1 MSADDDRRWVVLS
14 GQRTRM
20 SAMPVPVPP
29 TAGIECVI
37 RAQPDR
43 DFLKLEAVVRS
54 AKPIAGQYSFL
65 VAKRSSTGESNNT
78 QSGAFALQG
87 EPERVLTTLILD
99 RSAIGHYRAELS
111 LQSDQ
116 GRFTCTSP

>member
-1 MSADDDRRWVVLS
+1 
-14 GQRTRM
+14 
-20 SAMPVPVPP
+20 MPVSPI
-29 TAGIECVI
+29 AGIECVI
-37 RAQPDR
+37 RAQADK

-54 AKPIAGQYSFL
+54 TEPIAGQYSFV
-65 VAKRSSTGESNNT
+65 VAKRSSTGDSNNT

-87 EPERVLTTLILD
+87 KPEQVLTSLILD

-111 LQSDQ
+111 LQSDH